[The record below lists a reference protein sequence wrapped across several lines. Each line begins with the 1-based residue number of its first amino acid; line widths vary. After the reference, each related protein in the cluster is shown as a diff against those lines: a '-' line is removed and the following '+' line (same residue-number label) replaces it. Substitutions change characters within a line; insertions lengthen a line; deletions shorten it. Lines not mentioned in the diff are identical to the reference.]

1 MISEAIL
8 EPLEQWRSLVG
19 SVRRSGSGSGV
30 VEIPLLG
37 SSPLIKSRGE
47 GELFTTAAAA
57 VSVPQLRIRAYL
69 PTRGCVIPVPLLR
82 VLRNLSDRNE
92 HCRANPPPAAFASIR
107 LA

>member
-19 SVRRSGSGSGV
+19 SVWRSGGGGV

-47 GELFTTAAAA
+47 GRGIIYYGLCPRTSKESAIP
-57 VSVPQLRIRAYL
+57 SLR
-69 PTRGCVIPVPLLR
+69 LR
-82 VLRNLSDRNE
+82 D
-92 HCRANPPPAAFASIR
+92 
-107 LA
+107 